1 MTLHCDVI
9 PLRALGEKTKAEIVR
24 RLSWPG
30 SAFQRRLTSGTPLD
44 DADGHIAVVHENG
57 RTVVGWARSEPWTDG
72 TGWSWPTLEAF
83 VVPERRRSGVA
94 SFATAGL
101 VVAVFAEEGYG
112 CAVFSPPMLV
122 VAARAGLHPTLFERD
137 GAEWRRY
144 SE

>member
-1 MTLHCDVI
+1 MSIACDVL
-9 PLRALGEKTKAEIVR
+9 PLWTLCERMRAVLAE
-24 RLSWPG
+24 RLVWPE
-30 SAFQRRLTSGTPLD
+30 SDFHRKLTSGLPLGEL
-44 DADGHIAVVHENG
+44 DGHIALVADSG
-57 RTVVGWARSEPWTDG
+57 TLIGWARSEPWTDG

-83 VVPERRRSGVA
+83 VVPERRRCGVA

-122 VAARAGLHPTLFERD
+122 VASKAGLHPTLFQRD